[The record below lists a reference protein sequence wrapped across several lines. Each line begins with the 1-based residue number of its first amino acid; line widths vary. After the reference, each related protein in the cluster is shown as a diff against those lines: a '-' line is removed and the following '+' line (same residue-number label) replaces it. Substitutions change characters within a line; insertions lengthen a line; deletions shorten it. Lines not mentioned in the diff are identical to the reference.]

1 MAKKKDQDAP
11 EMSDADVVNYI
22 LQCRDYEA
30 DTARR
35 DRINRNKNNYDMFH
49 LRHDFS
55 HKEEGQSME
64 ILSRQ
69 SMAVEQIKSFFQQA
83 LADLGEWWKCEAS
96 YADAEPAMKI
106 KPWEI
111 TCLTN
116 YMLEQAGYF
125 SHVGNSIESALLGS
139 LCISKTTGRLV
150 PRPKFIS
157 KKKGRGKGLKRW
169 LERID
174 DETWEIKFEIIRQE
188 NYYPDPTGKG
198 LYEIENAWPDFHAV
212 EEMVENDEDFNA
224 ELLPDLPSSAVD
236 ETAEEFNRA
245 RETGQN
251 TSGATHRPKVKL
263 TEFWGDILDKEGR
276 LVYKN
281 CQAIVANDRLLLLPP
296 RPNPLWHQGRP
307 YTVSPLMEVA
317 NSVWHKAPMDAPTQH
332 NRALIEIYN
341 LVVDAAMKQVHAVS
355 QIRKDWLDNPA
366 QVSNGIH
373 PGQAIGINSMCPP
386 GGKVI
391 EPLTTVTI
399 PAESFNVFNI
409 MSQEFNASALTN
421 DLRNGV
427 MPFRAVKATEVVE
440 ASQTITSI
448 FQGMA
453 KNYEARQSVKELELA
468 WKTTAQNWDQI
479 DKEIFITLFGAQ
491 RGEELYQMSPQ
502 DVFAATV
509 NGVRFRVFGVTQTLG
524 KAQDFRKLTTLL
536 QTIASSPPLL
546 EEFIKKYDLGK
557 TLGEIMT
564 ALDIDKHKLEIPEAV
579 QRTMQPPG
587 GPGGPD
593 QGSQGPAGAQAQ
605 PDQMS
610 QTPQAG
616 AMSDMGSAPGGP
628 GIPKT
633 AFPGSPALIGGNQ

>member
-1 MAKKKDQDAP
+1 MSKKKPDQDSP
-11 EMSDADVVNYI
+11 GMTDQEIVTYI
-22 LQCRDYEA
+22 LACRDREA

-49 LRHDFS
+49 LRHDFT

-83 LADLGEWWKCEAS
+83 LADLGDWWKCEAS
-96 YADAEPAMKI
+96 YADAEIVMKI
-106 KPWEI
+106 KPHEI
-111 TCLTN
+111 TTLTN
-116 YMLEQAGYF
+116 YMLEQAKYF
-125 SHVGNSIESALLGS
+125 SHVGNCIESALLGS
-139 LCISKTTGRLV
+139 LCISKVGGELV
-150 PRPKFIS
+150 PKPKFVS
-157 KKKGRGKGLKRW
+157 RKKGRGKDLKRW
-169 LERID
+169 IERTD
-174 DETWEIKFEIIRQE
+174 DTTWELRFDILMDK
-188 NYYPDPTGKG
+188 NYYPDPTGVG
-198 LYEIENAWPDFHAV
+198 LYEIEDSFPDFHEV
-212 EEMVENDEDFNA
+212 EDMVEADEDFRADLLA
-224 ELLPDLPSSAVD
+224 ELDKGAVD
-236 ETAEEFNRA
+236 ESLDEFYKA

-251 TSGATHRPKVKL
+251 TTGSGHRPKVKL
-263 TEFWGDILDKEGR
+263 TEFWGTILDPQGR
-276 LVYKN
+276 CAYENV
-281 CQAIVANDRLLLLPP
+281 QVIVANDRVLLLPP
-296 RPNPLWHQGRP
+296 RPNPLWHQTRP

-341 LVVDAAMKQVHAVS
+341 LIVDAAMRQVHATS
-355 QIRKDWLDNPA
+355 QLRKDWLDNPG
-366 QVSNGIH
+366 QLSNGIK
-373 PGQAIGINSMCPP
+373 PGTAIGVNSMCPP
-386 GGKVI
+386 GAKVM
-391 EPLTTVTI
+391 EPLSAVVI
-399 PAESFNVFNI
+399 PAEAFNVFNI

-453 KNYEARQSVKELELA
+453 KNYEARQVVKELELA
-468 WKTTAQNWDQI
+468 WKTTAQNWDLI
-479 DKEIFITLFGAQ
+479 DKEVFTTLFGAQ

-502 DVFAATV
+502 DVFAETV

-536 QTIASSPPLL
+536 QTISASPALL
-546 EEFIKKYDLGK
+546 EEYLKKYDLGK

-564 ALDIDKHKLEIPEAV
+564 ALDIDKYKLEIPEAE
-579 QRTMQPPG
+579 QRTMQEPQPG
-587 GPGGPD
+587 PQQGAPGPVGAE
-593 QGSQGPAGAQAQ
+593 QG

-610 QTPQAG
+610 QVSQASGLPAGG
-616 AMSDMGSAPGGP
+616 AQPN
-628 GIPKT
+628 IPTT